1 MAVVAGEDRGRVR
14 AVAGRHRAGH
24 RLVLAR
30 ASSPGDAP
38 GRCSLTPKA
47 TSSACCDRTTRWSA

>member
-1 MAVVAGEDRGRVR
+1 MVVVAGEDRGRVR

-30 ASSPGDAP
+30 SSRPGDATWTVLADP
-38 GRCSLTPKA
+38 EGNEFRVLQSHDSLIF
-47 TSSACCDRTTRWSA
+47 